1 MTRSKTRAKKKAQAV
16 AGNVNANVNG
26 VDSGGIEAAEA
37 AAYYAEQQRMLVAH
51 QRQQEQMQMQQKTQQ
66 QQLGNGH
73 AHAHPHHHHPQQ
85 AYPPSQAQAHAHAH
99 HHHHHA
105 HPHSHQQQS
114 QPTSQDPAEL
124 SKKMVPISDKA
135 LAMLNHMLGNR
146 GMMQRDPSTGA
157 IDVVLNTELFPNLTL
172 PFPALEVPSKGSG
185 DPEEDIRDVL
195 NKVAGGVLGGITAMQ
210 QNMGPNAKPRESGNG
225 SLGNKQVMGA
235 IGGGM
240 LPGGPFPG
248 GNLPNLEDLLKLP
261 IFQTGP

>member
-26 VDSGGIEAAEA
+26 SEGGGMEAAEA

-51 QRQQEQMQMQQKTQQ
+51 QRQQEQMQIQQKNQQ

-73 AHAHPHHHHPQQ
+73 AHAHHHHQHPQQ
-85 AYPPSQAQAHAHAH
+85 AYPPSQAHAH
-99 HHHHHA
+99 HHHHHP
-105 HPHSHQQQS
+105 HPHSHQHQS
-114 QPTSQDPAEL
+114 QPSPQDPAEL

-210 QNMGPNAKPRESGNG
+210 QNMGPNAKPREPGNG